1 MLIYIFFF
9 KYGTPYYGFVYI
21 TGFFLERDSHKNVD
35 KDYPLRKN
43 VSHLTQSNA
52 TVIFQT

>member
-21 TGFFLERDSHKNVD
+21 TGFFLKRDSHKNVD
-35 KDYPLRKN
+35 KDNPLRKN
-43 VSHLTQSNA
+43 VFHLTHSNA